1 MMTNPNLKTTETEY
15 LIKFSVNQFD
25 MEFVKSIFSFINQ
38 KIAVKEALTTSNVK
52 DVDDDYFSK
61 DDYFSH
67 LDEK

>member
-1 MMTNPNLKTTETEY
+1 MTNASLKTTETEY

-25 MEFVKSIFSFINQ
+25 MEFVKSIFNFINQ
-38 KIAVKEALTTSNVK
+38 KTSVKEALAGNVK
-52 DVDDDYFSK
+52 DAEEGDFFK

>member
-1 MMTNPNLKTTETEY
+1 MTNASLKTTETEY

-25 MEFVKSIFSFINQ
+25 MEFVKSIFNFINN
-38 KIAVKEALTTSNVK
+38 KTMVKEASATNVK
-52 DVDDDYFSK
+52 DTESDDFDK

>member
-1 MMTNPNLKTTETEY
+1 MMTNSSLETTQTEY

-38 KIAVKEALTTSNVK
+38 KIAVKEASATNVK
-52 DVDDDYFSK
+52 DKEDREFFK

>member
-1 MMTNPNLKTTETEY
+1 MTNASLKTTETEY

-38 KIAVKEALTTSNVK
+38 KMAVKEASATSNVK
-52 DVDDDYFSK
+52 DVDEDYFSK

>member
-1 MMTNPNLKTTETEY
+1 MTNASLKTTETEY

-38 KIAVKEALTTSNVK
+38 KMAVKEASATSNVK
-52 DVDDDYFSK
+52 DVDEDYFSK
-61 DDYFSH
+61 NDYFSH